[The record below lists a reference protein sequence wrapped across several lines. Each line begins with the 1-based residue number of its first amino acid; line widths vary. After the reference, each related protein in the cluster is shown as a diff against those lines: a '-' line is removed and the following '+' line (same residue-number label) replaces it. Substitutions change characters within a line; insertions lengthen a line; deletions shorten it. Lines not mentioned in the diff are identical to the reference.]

1 MGEDKK
7 AAVLG
12 AEKSEPHTCRHLSE
26 NIGRSRVYEGGVEDA
41 GISQQKTEVREIT
54 VLEEFL

>member
-12 AEKSEPHTCRHLSE
+12 EKSEPYTYRRLSE
-26 NIGRSRVYEGGVEDA
+26 NTGRSGVYGGGVEDA